1 MLNFENWLSYRD
13 RKLVETMSKEKMAE
27 DDMDA
32 LKAAHHEKRKEDE
45 LEEKA
50 RSIKYLA
57 SIKKKIEGWVD
68 ANNKGS
74 KALKLIGAAML
85 NTSRNKSG
93 IQSNL
98 RRAYNHDLKDLKDLH
113 QIFTNDSIMH
123 HMTDVDVLR
132 ALYMILNTDFADQL
146 IGLQNDPSHHKTDH
160 SHGEIGKKF
169 AKFVVDQIKHAA
181 DDTLDALF
189 GGSHEKDDES
199 QPPLEDDSD
208 MGGDNMGGPDAGGAD
223 MGGDNMGGP
232 DMGGPD
238 MGGPDAGGADMGGPD
253 AGGADMGGDNMGGPD
268 AGGAD
273 MGGPDAGGDN
283 MGGPDAGG
291 ADMGGEDEGEGA
303 ASPPTDDNALMPP
316 VGMAAS
322 PPQGRQPAPPPAP
335 PAPPAPP
342 QGRQPAPPAQPMM

>member
-1 MLNFENWLSYRD
+1 MEKIMLNFENWLVYRD

-68 ANNKGS
+68 AHNKGS

-85 NTSRNKSG
+85 NTSRTKSG

-98 RRAYNHDLKDLKDLH
+98 RRAYNHDLKDLKDL
-113 QIFTNDSIMH
+113 QQVFTHDSIMH
-123 HMTDVDVLR
+123 HMTDVDVLH
-132 ALYMILNTDFADQL
+132 ALHMILNTDFADQL
-146 IGLQNDPSHHKTDH
+146 VGLENDPIHHKTDH

-181 DDTLDALF
+181 DDVLDALF
-189 GGSHEKDDES
+189 GGHHEKDDES
-199 QPPLEDDSD
+199 HPPLEDDSD
-208 MGGDNMGGPDAGGAD
+208 MGSPDAGGSD
-223 MGGDNMGGP
+223 MEAPDMEAP
-232 DMGGPD
+232 DMGDANTGDSD
-238 MGGPDAGGADMGGPD
+238 MFNADMSSANMGNANMGNANMGNANTGDSDMGGADMAASNVGDDNTGD
-253 AGGADMGGDNMGGPD
+253 SDMGG
-268 AGGAD
+268 AS
-273 MGGPDAGGDN
+273 
-283 MGGPDAGG
+283 
-291 ADMGGEDEGEGA
+291 
-303 ASPPTDDNALMPP
+303 SPPSDDNALMPP
-316 VGMAAS
+316 VGMATS
-322 PPQGRQPAPPPAP
+322 PPQGRQ

-342 QGRQPAPPAQPMM
+342 QGRQPAPPQGRQPAPPAPPMM